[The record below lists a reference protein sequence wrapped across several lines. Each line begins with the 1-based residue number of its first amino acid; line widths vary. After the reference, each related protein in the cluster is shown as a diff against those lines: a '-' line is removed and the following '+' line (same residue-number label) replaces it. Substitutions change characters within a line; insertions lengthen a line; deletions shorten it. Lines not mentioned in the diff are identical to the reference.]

1 MISTFMSGLAAS
13 NSSTSWVT
21 AGWVLVSQLASL
33 MVTCSPV
40 AAASS
45 EVAPEAVESAAAEDE
60 AVLPQP
66 ASRVPVMARAS
77 SKDVAFFMVCL
88 LYLFK
93 NQGGLRRLSL
103 PLL

>member
-1 MISTFMSGLAAS
+1 MISTLMSGLAAS

-40 AAASS
+40 AASS

-88 LYLFK
+88 LFLFK